1 MQQEDGFCATLR
13 SVHCTLFTWGATT
26 LVSAPAQ
33 QLDGIGGLRGGD
45 LLPAMAQSSAWHSIV
60 TMQKVFGLVGAPK
73 ARPIVGKTN
82 YRVLLQQTNPT
93 HHGLSWCNNRTIAC
107 DSHSDTHSSKESTL
121 KTTIYASSCRSYLK
135 SKMYQLPPNKT
146 SVLDIFPLSIAHC
159 KS

>member
-13 SVHCTLFTWGATT
+13 SCTLHTVRMGGHHFGQRPGTT
-26 LVSAPAQ
+26 AWWDRWVE
-33 QLDGIGGLRGGD
+33 RGGG

-60 TMQKVFGLVGAPK
+60 TMQKVFRLVGAPE

-82 YRVLLQQTNPT
+82 YRVLVQQTNPT
-93 HHGLSWCNNRTIAC
+93 HHGLSRCNNRTIAC

-121 KTTIYASSCRSYLK
+121 KTTIFASSCWSYLK

-146 SVLDIFPLSIAHC
+146 GVLDIFPLSIAH
-159 KS
+159 

>member
-13 SVHCTLFTWGATT
+13 SVHCTLLAWGDTT

-33 QLDGIGGLRGGD
+33 QLDGFRWVERGGD

-82 YRVLLQQTNPT
+82 YRVLFQQTNPT
-93 HHGLSWCNNRTIAC
+93 HHGLSRCNNRTIAR
-107 DSHSDTHSSKESTL
+107 DFHSDTHSSKESTL

-146 SVLDIFPLSIAHC
+146 RVLDIF
-159 KS
+159 